1 MTAVLLVSPSA
12 KPAGS
17 ERVVASLARHLPSF
31 GFEPHT
37 VVLEHGPLEGWLPSP
52 PTVIEAGRFRELGS
66 TVRTLRALVAV
77 ARERGAKAVV
87 SHQSKG
93 HVYGGLAARRAGL
106 PEIWWQ
112 HAMPRRSPVDLVSAL
127 VPSDVVVCESDDVL
141 ARQRRLT
148 PRRRLAKVHAGVPV
162 AEIAR
167 RRGSGAAIR
176 SALGWEE
183 APLVGIVGR
192 LQPWKG
198 QEVFLRAAARIAARC
213 QDARFLVVGGAVLGS
228 EGSYPGD
235 LRRLAGELGLDGSV
249 CFAGHQEDV
258 YPWFDVLDV
267 VVHASIGEPFGL
279 VLVEAMALG
288 KPLIAT
294 DAGGPTEIVEDGRSG
309 LLVPPGDPG
318 LLADAVE
325 RVLRDQG
332 LADALGKAASERAL
346 LFTEEEMTRAFA
358 LILEDVLER
367 RRRTR

>member
-17 ERVVASLARHLPSF
+17 ERCVASLARHLPSF

-37 VVLEHGPLEGWLPSP
+37 VLLEHGPLEGWLPSP
-52 PTVIEAGRFRELGS
+52 PTVIDAGRFRELAT
-66 TVRTLRALVAV
+66 TVRTLRALIEL

-93 HVYGGLAARRAGL
+93 HVYGGLVARRAGL

-112 HAMPRRSPVDLVSAL
+112 HSTPRRIPVDIVSAL
-127 VPSDVVVCESDDVL
+127 VPTDTIVGGSDEVL
-141 ARQRRLT
+141 AHQRRLT
-148 PRRRLAKVHAGVPV
+148 PRRRLAKVHYGVPV

-167 RRGSGAAIR
+167 REGSGARIR
-176 SALGWEE
+176 SALGWEG

-198 QEVFLRAAARIAARC
+198 QEVFLRAAARITAARP
-213 QDARFLVVGGAVLGS
+213 DVRFLVVGGAVLGT
-228 EGSYPGD
+228 EGSYPDD
-235 LRRLAGELGLDGSV
+235 LRRLAGELGLDGRV
-249 CFAGHQEDV
+249 HFAGHQEDV
-258 YPWFDVLDV
+258 YPWFDALDV

-294 DAGGPTEIVEDGRSG
+294 NVAGPTEIVEDGRSG
-309 LLVPPGDPG
+309 LLVPPGDPRAI
-318 LLADAVE
+318 ADAVE
-325 RVLRDQG
+325 RVLGDPA
-332 LADALGKAASERAL
+332 LAAALGKGASERAL
-346 LFTEEEMTRAFA
+346 LFTEERMAREVA

-367 RRRTR
+367 ARSGR